1 MIRVLIADDHTIVR
15 DGIKQLLA
23 ETDDLV
29 VQGEACNGIELM
41 QKVRDDH
48 WDVLLMDLSM
58 PGRNGIELI
67 RYIKTESP
75 KLPIVV
81 LSMHT
86 EDQYAVRTFQ
96 AGASGY
102 LTKESASSQ
111 LVAALRKVARGGLY
125 VSAKVAEKLAMGV
138 MPSSEN
144 LPHENLSNREYQ
156 IFQMIAGGSK
166 VSEIARALSLSV
178 KTVSTHKTRILQKME
193 LRSTADLVRYALQ
206 HQLLGA

>member
-23 ETDDLV
+23 ETDDLI
-29 VQGEACNGIELM
+29 VQGEACNGVELM

-111 LVAALRKVARGGLY
+111 LVAALRKVACGGLY
-125 VSAKVAEKLAMGV
+125 VSAKIAEKLAMGV

-178 KTVSTHKTRILQKME
+178 KTVSTHKTRILQKMD
-193 LRSTADLVRYALQ
+193 LHSTADLVRYALQ
-206 HQLLGA
+206 HQLLGG